1 MTYSKRRLVA
11 FLLLFLVFFNSFLA
25 SIVFALL
32 QNSDFNFLKYEVN
45 DVFVGT
51 IKHSI
56 QIHNPSVYRLTGTL
70 IVPIIRNVTARH
82 LAILYETSSSKGKPK
97 ISMDNSGN
105 IYASWS
111 EISIESQQDFTVELN
126 YHVLSFS
133 TQYLINSSL
142 VVDYDRNSD
151 LFKKY
156 TQPEELI
163 QSNHPK
169 IIEKAQNL
177 TANKTD
183 IHNKVYEI
191 YSFVVKHLKY
201 AIQEQEQGAL
211 WALENGVG
219 DCSEYSYLFV
229 ALCRAAGIPARI
241 QVGFAFGSNYE
252 TLENGH
258 MWAEYY
264 LENYGWIPVDATWHL
279 FDKLDER
286 HFSAMQ
292 SIPESIPYTNYAFNY
307 TTESELNEKQKVSI
321 KSGSSST
328 FNDQSFA
335 ENIMKTVQK
344 ISKTKTILFL
354 GKIFGTALIFSSEV
368 KNAEQT
374 LIESQIQLQTAIE
387 TWNTSPQ
394 IAQSK
399 ASSALET
406 AEASAINAT
415 FLVAKTFTIII
426 SVLMAIAI
434 ISLMFIRHLIKQ
446 KNVLESSSKT

>member
-354 GKIFGTALIFSSEV
+354 GKIFGTALIFS
-368 KNAEQT
+368 
-374 LIESQIQLQTAIE
+374 
-387 TWNTSPQ
+387 
-394 IAQSK
+394 
-399 ASSALET
+399 
-406 AEASAINAT
+406 
-415 FLVAKTFTIII
+415 
-426 SVLMAIAI
+426 
-434 ISLMFIRHLIKQ
+434 
-446 KNVLESSSKT
+446 